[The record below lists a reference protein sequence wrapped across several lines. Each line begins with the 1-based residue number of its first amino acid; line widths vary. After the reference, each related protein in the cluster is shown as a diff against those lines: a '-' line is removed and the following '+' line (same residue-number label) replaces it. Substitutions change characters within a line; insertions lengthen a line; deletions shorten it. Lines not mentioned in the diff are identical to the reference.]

1 MPKEYIDIHIPP
13 FVKKN
18 MKALKESNDH
28 LTKKV
33 YETLEI
39 VNAQN
44 ARITD
49 LSNKFEALEKQR
61 TAEFLNQVGIGST
74 A

>member
-1 MPKEYIDIHIPP
+1 MPKEYIDIQVPP

-18 MKALKESNDH
+18 MQALKDSNEH

-33 YETLEI
+33 FETLEI

-49 LSNKFEALEKQR
+49 LANKFEALEKQR
-61 TAEFLNQVGIGST
+61 KAEFLNQVGIGAT

>member
-1 MPKEYIDIHIPP
+1 MPKEYIDIQVPP
-13 FVKKN
+13 YVKKN
-18 MKALKESNDH
+18 MQALKDSNEH

-33 YETLEI
+33 FETLEI

-49 LSNKFEALEKQR
+49 LANKFEALEKQR
-61 TAEFLNQVGIGST
+61 KVEFLNQVVIGAT

>member
-1 MPKEYIDIHIPP
+1 MPKEYIDIQVPP
-13 FVKKN
+13 YVKKN
-18 MKALKESNDH
+18 MQALKDSNEH

-33 YETLEI
+33 FETLEI

-49 LSNKFEALEKQR
+49 LANKFEALEKQR
-61 TAEFLNQVGIGST
+61 KAEFLNQVGIGAT